1 MTRSNARELAAHL
14 IYELDYT
21 QETPAQALDARLER
35 GYYAALAE
43 ENEVYAERP
52 SKKQML
58 YIRACVE
65 GVCARAEELDALI
78 AQYSIGWNLH
88 RISRF
93 TKAALRLAIFE
104 CLYVDDVPVG
114 VAISECMELTRKYED
129 KETVSFVNGI
139 LGSFAR
145 GLKAQKEVA
154 EVAPVEVAVA
164 ETVEENVENSEEN
177 AE

>member
-21 QETPAQALDARLER
+21 DETPAQAIESRMER

-52 SKKQML
+52 SKKQMN
-58 YIRACVE
+58 YITFCVTR
-65 GVCARAEELDALI
+65 VAEHAAELDALI
-78 AQYSIGWNLH
+78 SKFSVGWNLH

-93 TKAALRLAIFE
+93 TKAALRLAMFE
-104 CLYVDDVPVG
+104 ILYVEDVPTG
-114 VAISECMELTRKYED
+114 VAINECVELTRKYED
-129 KETVSFVNGI
+129 AEVVSFVNGI

-145 GLKAQKEVA
+145 SLK
-154 EVAPVEVAVA
+154 
-164 ETVEENVENSEEN
+164 EEPQ
-177 AE
+177 

>member
-21 QETPAQALDARLER
+21 RETPAQALDARLER

-52 SKKQML
+52 SRKQMT

-65 GVCARAEELDALI
+65 GVTEHQQELDEYI
-78 AQYSIGWNLH
+78 AQFSIGWNVH
-88 RISRF
+88 RLSRF

-104 CLYVDDVPVG
+104 SLYIEDVPVG
-114 VAISECMELTRKYED
+114 VAINECVMLTRKYED
-129 KETVSFVNGI
+129 EEVVAFVNGV
-139 LGSFAR
+139 LGAFAR
-145 GLKAQKEVA
+145 SLKEKEQ
-154 EVAPVEVAVA
+154 
-164 ETVEENVENSEEN
+164 
-177 AE
+177 

>member
-21 QETPAQALDARLER
+21 DETPAQAIEARMEQ
-35 GYYAALAE
+35 GYYRELAE

-52 SKKQML
+52 SKKQMT

-65 GVCARAEELDALI
+65 GVAENREQLDEAI
-78 AQYSIGWNLH
+78 SKYAVGWNLN

-93 TKAALRLAIFE
+93 TKAAMRLAIFE
-104 CLYVDDVPVG
+104 ILYIDDVPTG
-114 VAISECMELTRKYED
+114 VAINECVELTRKYED
-129 KETVSFVNGI
+129 KEVVSFVNGI

-145 GLKAQKEVA
+145 DLK
-154 EVAPVEVAVA
+154 
-164 ETVEENVENSEEN
+164 ENGQ
-177 AE
+177 